1 MAPWVELPST
11 GKCPTAGIPRWL
23 HPVTIQMRFGRE
35 STRTGIATDRWT
47 ISRISVTI
55 DRSLA
60 RILQR
65 IDAGLEKYPV

>member
-1 MAPWVELPST
+1 
-11 GKCPTAGIPRWL
+11 
-23 HPVTIQMRFGRE
+23 MRFGRE

-65 IDAGLEKYPV
+65 IDAGSEKYPV